1 MFIDKDSLIINGVNM
16 GQYITQAEYQYHKL
30 WDGKTGRNLASEMTG
45 TLIGIFPKIIVT
57 FKPLTKSQ
65 LEVIAP
71 ILDSVRQT
79 VSYYDPTKKR
89 QISIETYTGDWS
101 VVDRHIITERM
112 RNDGFNISFIS
123 IKRRA

>member
-16 GQYITQAEYQYHKL
+16 GQYITQAEYQYPKL
-30 WDGKTGRNLASEMTG
+30 WDGKTGRNLAGEMTG

-112 RNDGFNISFIS
+112 KNDGFNISFIS